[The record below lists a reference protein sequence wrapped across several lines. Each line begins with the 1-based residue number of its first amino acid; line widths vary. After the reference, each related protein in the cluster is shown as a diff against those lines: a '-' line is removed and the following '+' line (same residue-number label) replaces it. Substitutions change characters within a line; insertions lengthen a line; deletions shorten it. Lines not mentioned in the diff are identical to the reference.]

1 MVKQFNERDETYFC
15 VVYENLYPRIRGTRN
30 LLLEDSTVF
39 NERDITESYS
49 FFDYYNDYYRDT
61 ILDKETHPHLLYTG
75 MGSIKQ
81 FETLQ
86 YTDDVVD
93 YLNTQGLNI
102 YLYETTVVDL
112 PPKKTFYVNQNKEY
126 GADYLQF
133 RFESDKDFYVIE
145 FESIE
150 QFVQSNGLTN
160 VTVFTCEGNTTQLE
174 TQYSFKIKSK
184 EIFLVS
190 LLKET
195 DNEITGYNINS
206 KLVEYFNPDII
217 THKFWLGNWR
227 YDVHRHIL
235 CAYMADKSVKM
246 SWYYNS
252 IFDDV
257 KQFFWFDIH
266 SWQQTNPEMYVK
278 LIDGVNLLNS
288 KTPWMLD
295 IKAPATPVAL
305 DQMWTIP
312 TEEFYCPSSSSTPY
326 NSYINSFCAIVT
338 ESNFAHPFPMFS
350 EKVINAMKAGR
361 PFIVAS
367 SAGTLEYLRQH
378 GFKTFSEFWDESYD
392 TEPNHELRLQKI
404 IKLIDYIDSMSIE
417 ELKTL
422 YSKIKPTVEY
432 NFRWLKEM
440 RDKDL
445 SF

>member
-174 TQYSFKIKSK
+174 THYSFKIKSK
-184 EIFLVS
+184 EIFLV
-190 LLKET
+190 
-195 DNEITGYNINS
+195 
-206 KLVEYFNPDII
+206 
-217 THKFWLGNWR
+217 
-227 YDVHRHIL
+227 
-235 CAYMADKSVKM
+235 
-246 SWYYNS
+246 
-252 IFDDV
+252 
-257 KQFFWFDIH
+257 
-266 SWQQTNPEMYVK
+266 
-278 LIDGVNLLNS
+278 
-288 KTPWMLD
+288 
-295 IKAPATPVAL
+295 
-305 DQMWTIP
+305 
-312 TEEFYCPSSSSTPY
+312 
-326 NSYINSFCAIVT
+326 
-338 ESNFAHPFPMFS
+338 
-350 EKVINAMKAGR
+350 
-361 PFIVAS
+361 
-367 SAGTLEYLRQH
+367 
-378 GFKTFSEFWDESYD
+378 
-392 TEPNHELRLQKI
+392 
-404 IKLIDYIDSMSIE
+404 
-417 ELKTL
+417 
-422 YSKIKPTVEY
+422 
-432 NFRWLKEM
+432 
-440 RDKDL
+440 
-445 SF
+445 